1 MYNIRLCDKDLPG
14 ICIYL
19 VMGWTNLSGS
29 KFSKLTQ
36 MDNYVIRI
44 AAIIAHVL
52 LNIVIISFLTDF
64 DITARWITTIAFV
77 LIIFLLFVM
86 LIKHIVSFINYI
98 KTKTK

>member
-1 MYNIRLCDKDLPG
+1 MYNIRLCDEDLPG

-86 LIKHIVSFINYI
+86 LIKHVVSFINYI